1 MFYFIKFHHLEENE
15 DASVWVS
22 RLILPRIL
30 TAIHRPITASTGGI
44 NIVFFLK
51 ERQRQVQ
58 SFVGY
63 VRLYPQTQLNILYES
78 YVIASCPTSS

>member
-1 MFYFIKFHHLEENE
+1 LFYFIKFHQLKENE

-30 TAIHRPITASTGGI
+30 TAIYRLVTASTGGT

-51 ERQRQVQ
+51 ESQ
-58 SFVGY
+58 
-63 VRLYPQTQLNILYES
+63 
-78 YVIASCPTSS
+78 